1 MLCNDAHLTPP
12 AGPGE
17 PWSGLGDPTELALL
31 SAAGKAGLT
40 REDLEGVYTRIGEVP
55 FDSATQRMT
64 TAHLVTRSGERRV
77 LVVTKGSVE
86 ALHAQHG
93 SGRQAADV
101 ALGPAPCHRAGG

>member
-1 MLCNDAHLTPP
+1 MSWSPAEQRSSPVAPPTSLELLRACVLCNDAHLAPP

-40 REDLEGVYTRIGEVP
+40 REDLERVYTRIGEVP

-64 TAHLVTRSGERRV
+64 TAHLVTRS
-77 LVVTKGSVE
+77 T
-86 ALHAQHG
+86 A
-93 SGRQAADV
+93 SGASWS
-101 ALGPAPCHRAGG
+101 